1 MNLLIIT
8 FLCFL
13 TTAVPHARE
22 GTGQRIEKNTLTHP
36 NFRPENEGT
45 ELCQRGEFLGKF
57 FSITCLENL
66 LAT

>member
-1 MNLLIIT
+1 M
-8 FLCFL
+8 
-13 TTAVPHARE
+13 PERE
-22 GTGQRIEKNTLTHP
+22 QAKELKKTHSHTP
-36 NFRPENEGT
+36 ILDPENEGT